1 MRFQTRSTHTIDF
14 LFPIALFFVFAASAL
29 TVILLAAGTYR
40 SVTEN
45 ASGHFEAVSSLAYIS
60 EKIYQNDAKG
70 SISLGTFD
78 GEDALIIR
86 HSYEDTDYYTYIYV
100 HDGNLM
106 ELFVKDGVQASAQ
119 SGRIIMSDESLTMEQ
134 LKDDLFSFTCTDEKG
149 HKAST
154 VVSIRSFDGTL

>member
-1 MRFQTRSTHTIDF
+1 M
-14 LFPIALFFVFAASAL
+14 
-29 TVILLAAGTYR
+29 
-40 SVTEN
+40 
-45 ASGHFEAVSSLAYIS
+45 
-60 EKIYQNDAKG
+60 
-70 SISLGTFD
+70 
-78 GEDALIIR
+78 IIR

-134 LKDDLFSFTCTDEKG
+134 LKDDLLSFTCTDEKG